1 MAETIRTD
9 ADIQAEIDHIIRMY
23 PPLTHDRPF
32 LDVTVA
38 NRQITASGYTRTAI
52 TRRYLENALKKIPDV
67 TKVNTS
73 GLYSDDQIRLA
84 VGQKMPAGVN
94 CNVLYGGVVLTIPD
108 GVAAAKLVKAAQKIP
123 GVRVVQTQAE

>member
-1 MAETIRTD
+1 MAETVRTD

-32 LDVTVA
+32 LNVIVA
-38 NRQITASGYTRTAI
+38 KRQITASGYTRTSI
-52 TRRYLENALKKIPDV
+52 TRRYLENALNKIPGV
-67 TKVNTS
+67 TKVKTT

-94 CNVLYGGVVLTIPD
+94 CNVNHGVVVLTIPVD
-108 GVAAAKLVKAAQKIP
+108 EKTDKLVKAAQKIP
-123 GVRVVQTQAE
+123 GVRAVRTQVE